1 MAEKDIFA
9 EREHWLEEEYFR
21 RHNQEL
27 IEKMHQHAALE
38 ADRQQLAEI
47 TGLKDDE
54 ALSGLQELGFTAETV
69 GLLHLVPLV
78 EVAWAEGG
86 VADRERALIFKIA
99 RARGIA
105 PGSPAD
111 QMLTEW
117 LNVRP
122 TERFFA
128 ATLHAT
134 RLLLEALPPEQRE
147 ASRDSLIAYCNQIAS
162 VMAGGILGRGQ
173 ISEEEQQLIAHI
185 AAELGWHRHA

>member
-1 MAEKDIFA
+1 MPEKDIFA

-21 RHNQEL
+21 KQNQEL
-27 IEKMHQHAALE
+27 IEKMHQRQSLAE
-38 ADRQQLAEI
+38 DRQRLAES
-47 TGLKDDE
+47 TGLKDEE
-54 ALSGLQELGFTAETV
+54 ALGGLQELGFTAETI

-86 VADRERALIFKIA
+86 VADRERNLIIKIA

-105 PGSPAD
+105 SGSAAD
-111 QMLTEW
+111 QMLSAW
-117 LNVRP
+117 LTVRP

-147 ASRDSLIAYCNQIAS
+147 QSRDSLIAYCNQIAG
-162 VMAGGILGRGQ
+162 VMSGGILGRGQ

>member
-1 MAEKDIFA
+1 MPEKDIFA

-21 RHNQEL
+21 KQNQEL
-27 IEKMHQHAALE
+27 IEKMHQRATLE
-38 ADRQQLAEI
+38 ADRQRLAEI
-47 TGLKDDE
+47 TGLKDEE
-54 ALSGLQELGFTAETV
+54 ALSGLQELGFTSETV

-86 VADRERALIFKIA
+86 VADRERDLIFKIA

-117 LNVRP
+117 LTVRP
-122 TERFFA
+122 TDRFFA

-134 RLLLEALPPEQRE
+134 RLLLEALPPEERE
-147 ASRDSLIAYCNQIAS
+147 RSRNSLIAYCNQIAS
-162 VMAGGILGRGQ
+162 VMSGGIWGRGQ

-185 AAELGWHRHA
+185 AEEVGWHRRD